1 MTAVYTLILMYGAA
15 ISLLRDR
22 EGLLAVLLAVCLIS
36 ALVLAAIGRR
46 IEEEELSTF
55 SQQWNLQTVVVGIFL
70 HPRNRIHSGNI
81 TLADRSKGPRGKGL
95 SGYASQSPRLDHPY
109 NGLS

>member
-15 ISLLRDR
+15 ISDFLRDR

-46 IEEEELSTF
+46 SDEEELSTF
-55 SQQWNLQTVVVGIFL
+55 GQQWNLQTVVVGIFL
-70 HPRNRIHSGNI
+70 HPK
-81 TLADRSKGPRGKGL
+81 A
-95 SGYASQSPRLDHPY
+95 
-109 NGLS
+109 

>member
-22 EGLLAVLLAVCLIS
+22 EGLSAALLAVCLIS
-36 ALVLAAIGRR
+36 ALVLVAIGRR

-55 SQQWNLQTVVVGIFL
+55 SQQWNLQTVVVGNSSIQR
-70 HPRNRIHSGNI
+70 HRIHLGIPPSLI
-81 TLADRSKGPRGKGL
+81 EVRGPGEK
-95 SGYASQSPRLDHPY
+95 A
-109 NGLS
+109 

>member
-36 ALVLAAIGRR
+36 SLVLAAIGRKSD
-46 IEEEELSTF
+46 EEELTTF
-55 SQQWNLQTVVVGIFL
+55 SQQWNLQTVVVGNSSIQR
-70 HPRNRIHSGNI
+70 HRIHLGISPSLI
-81 TLADRSKGPRGKGL
+81 EVRGPGEK
-95 SGYASQSPRLDHPY
+95 A
-109 NGLS
+109 

>member
-81 TLADRSKGPRGKGL
+81 TLR
-95 SGYASQSPRLDHPY
+95 
-109 NGLS
+109 

>member
-36 ALVLAAIGRR
+36 SLVLAAIGRR
-46 IEEEELSTF
+46 SDEEELSTF
-55 SQQWNLQTVVVGIFL
+55 GQQWNLQTVVVGIFL
-70 HPRNRIHSGNI
+70 HPK
-81 TLADRSKGPRGKGL
+81 A
-95 SGYASQSPRLDHPY
+95 
-109 NGLS
+109 